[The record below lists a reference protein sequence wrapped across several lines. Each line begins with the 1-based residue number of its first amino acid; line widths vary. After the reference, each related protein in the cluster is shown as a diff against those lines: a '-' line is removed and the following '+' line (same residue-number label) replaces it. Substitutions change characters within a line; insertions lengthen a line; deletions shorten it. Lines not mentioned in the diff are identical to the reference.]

1 MSSEAVKHLT
11 KETYDD
17 AIGSGIVLV
26 DFWAP
31 WCGPCRMLGPIIDQL
46 AEEYKDRISVCK
58 VNVDEQQELAASQGV
73 KGIPAVFL
81 YKNGEIVDSHVGA
94 AAKKLF
100 QDKIDNLL

>member
-17 AIGSGIVLV
+17 AVNGGVVLV

-46 AEEYKDRISVCK
+46 AEEYKDRVSVCK

-73 KGIPAVFL
+73 
-81 YKNGEIVDSHVGA
+81 
-94 AAKKLF
+94 
-100 QDKIDNLL
+100 